1 MWETNVSK
9 RLTGLLT
16 ATALSLTLIV
26 SAKAQDAA
34 APQTMSKDA
43 ILILDASGSMW
54 GQIDGINKIVIA
66 KDTVESLV
74 RSLPPEQRLGMVAYG
89 HRKKGD
95 CGDIQTIADVG
106 ADRDDV
112 IKQIRG
118 LSPKGKT
125 PLSKSVEHAADE
137 LNYKKNAAT
146 VILVSDG
153 LETCSADPCALA
165 KKLEENGLDFTVHV
179 VGFDV
184 TEEERKG
191 LVCIAEETGGAF
203 LSADNA
209 EELTQALTQV
219 AMITE
224 VDGEADPV
232 APETAPKPLSI
243 GLYATMLKGGPDI
256 QRDVNWTITDRVSG
270 DVIFEKQNTGYID
283 LEMVPGDYTAQA
295 VWTGWPHKNERVAG
309 DKTGTKDFTIAADA
323 TRIAVPIDLGIPVV
337 LETDAEIIEGQAVK
351 VRWSGPDDLGAYITT
366 NALDD
371 GPRDQIYS
379 SPAQR
384 ARDTYQKESE
394 KAGNDIDTNGD
405 GTFNQDDMASSQVG
419 GPSLPGEYEIRYVLA
434 SPRLIL
440 ARKPLS
446 VLDNPHTL
454 SAPDSVPASSEFTV
468 EWTGETSRQGDF
480 LVLVEIDDKG
490 RAKAVT
496 PRVILTNGEP
506 ATMRA
511 APAPGDY
518 VIQYVLD
525 NGYTTYAGMDNA
537 VQETRPITVTAVGAV
552 ITAPDTAIGGS
563 TIALNIELPDGWEDD
578 GISVIEPGAVKTN
591 SDSRY
596 GLSRVR
602 QDDGSF
608 SIRIPAKP
616 GEYEI
621 AYFLNPGA
629 EVITRRPL
637 TIEPA
642 QAAVDAP
649 ATIKIGEAFDV
660 AYSGDG
666 FAGDRIVIAPSD
678 VEDSKMWGWGL
689 RYGFAAE
696 HGQTSGTVEA
706 RRTEYMFRSGPGEYT
721 VRYVTGK
728 QHLTLARDSMI
739 VTD

>member
-1 MWETNVSK
+1 MFRWLGAASTLAILMGGYAVNGQAQTSVAEA
-9 RLTGLLT
+9 GE
-16 ATALSLTLIV
+16 ALSE
-26 SAKAQDAA
+26 
-34 APQTMSKDA
+34 APKDA

-54 GQIDGINKIVIA
+54 GQIDGVNKIVIA
-66 KDTVESLV
+66 KDVVEGLV

-95 CGDIQTIADVG
+95 CSDIQTLADVG
-106 ADRDDV
+106 ADRDSV
-112 IKQIRG
+112 VKQIRQ

-125 PLSKSVEHAADE
+125 PLTKSVEHAATE
-137 LNYKKNAAT
+137 LNYTENAAT

-153 LETCSADPCALA
+153 LETCDADPCALA
-165 KKLEENGLDFTVHV
+165 RLLEEKGLDFTVHV

-191 LVCIAEETGGAF
+191 LVCIAKETGGEF

-209 EELTQALTQV
+209 EELSGALTQV
-219 AMITE
+219 AMIDD
-224 VDGEADPV
+224 VDGGADPAPSEADP
-232 APETAPKPLSI
+232 KPVPI
-243 GLYATMLKGGPDI
+243 GFYATILKGGPDI
-256 QRDVNWTITDRVSG
+256 QRDVNWTITNRISG

-283 LEMVPGDYTAQA
+283 LEMVPGDYTAEA

-309 DKTGTKDFTIAADA
+309 DKRGTKDFTVVAAP
-323 TRIAVPIDLGIPVV
+323 TRIAVPVDLGIPVT
-337 LETDAEIIEGQAVK
+337 LETDAEIIEGHAVN

-371 GPRDQIYS
+371 GPREHIYS

-384 ARDTYQKESE
+384 ARDAYQKESE
-394 KAGNDIDTNGD
+394 KADNDIDTNGD
-405 GTFNQDDMASSQVG
+405 GTFNQDDLASSQVG

-454 SAPDSVPASSEFTV
+454 TAPDSVPASSEFTV

-480 LVLVEIDDKG
+480 LVLVEMDDKG

-496 PRVILTNGEP
+496 PRVKLTDGEP

-537 VQETRPITVTAVGAV
+537 VQETRPITVTAVGAT
-552 ITAPDTAIGGS
+552 IDAPDTATGGS
-563 TIALNIELPDGWEDD
+563 TIAVNIDLPDGWEDD

-616 GEYEI
+616 GDYEI

-642 QAAVDAP
+642 QATVDAP
-649 ATIKIGEAFDV
+649 ATVKIGEAFDI

-666 FAGDRIVIAPSD
+666 FAGDRIIIAPAD
-678 VEDSKMWGWGL
+678 AEDSGMWGWGT
-689 RYGFAAE
+689 RYGFAAKE
-696 HGQTSGTVEA
+696 GETSGTVEA
-706 RRTEYMFRSGPGEYT
+706 HRTEYMFRKGPGEYT
-721 VRYVTGK
+721 VRYVTGR
-728 QHLTLARDSMI
+728 QHLTLARDTMI
-739 VTD
+739 VTE